1 MLLADSTTTNENT
14 SEVVESVVEKI
25 AAQGDSTL
33 NKILQYSIGGF
44 SVADLL
50 QILLAC
56 LLMFL
61 LLKYLVKSVRNTL
74 NKTSLDAGI
83 SGFVISLLKGLIYIF
98 GGLIILEALGV
109 PTTQF
114 VAVIGI
120 LGLAVSLSIQ
130 NFMTNL
136 MSGLTILIAKP
147 YVVGNVVQIEDSIGE
162 VLKIGLLYTELL
174 SIEQKIHYLPN
185 SIMASKQLINFSKNP
200 TRRLDRTISISIDS
214 DFEKAQAILLKLLEN
229 DQRVYQTP
237 VPLVRLKEFGNASL
251 DIVVRCVLDNDH
263 YIDFYYD
270 FNEALLLSFQ
280 KAGIKLAQTNLQVQ
294 IKENEKS
301 AISS

>member
-1 MLLADSTTTNENT
+1 MLLDSSSTTSEST

-25 AAQGDSTL
+25 AAQGDTTI

-50 QILLAC
+50 QISLAF

-61 LLKYLVKSVRNTL
+61 LLKYLVSSVRIAL
-74 NKTSLDAGI
+74 GKTSLDAGI

-98 GGLIILEALGV
+98 GALIILEALGI

-130 NFMTNL
+130 NFMSNL
-136 MSGLTILIAKP
+136 MSGLTILLAKP

-174 SIEQKIHYLPN
+174 SIEQKIHFLPN
-185 SIMASKQLINFSKNP
+185 SIMASKRLINFSKNP
-200 TRRLDRTISISIDS
+200 TRKLDRTISISIDS
-214 DFEKAQAILLKLLEN
+214 DFAKAQSILLKLLEK
-229 DQRVYQTP
+229 DQRVYQNP
-237 VPLVRLKEFGNASL
+237 APLVRLKEFGNASL
-251 DIVVRCVLDNDH
+251 DIVVRCVLDTAQ
-263 YIDFYYD
+263 YTDFYYD
-270 FNEALLLSFQ
+270 FNESLLQAFQ